1 MASTRQAPP
10 GESST
15 KIEHHRLKT
24 LAVWILLCLIWGST
38 WMFIKVGLRDLPP
51 LSFAGIR
58 FVIAAIL
65 LGIVAGIRRS
75 RLPSGRREWGL
86 LAWTGLLSFSINY
99 GLLFWG
105 EQYVSSGLA
114 ALLQATIPLFGL
126 VFATR
131 KLPQERMTSTKLAGV
146 LVGLTGVAI
155 IFSNQLG
162 VEGPSAFRGSAA
174 ILIGA
179 AAVAYSNVE
188 VKVHAGRIAPE
199 ILAAF
204 QMVFGLIPLLVFGFL
219 LEGNPLRFAWTGLGL
234 ICLLYLAFVG
244 SAVAFLAYY
253 WLVKHMDVTNTML
266 IALVTPF
273 VAVLV
278 GMIFLGEQINWQI
291 AAGGLAI
298 IAGISLVIRRSNQ

>member
-1 MASTRQAPP
+1 MVSDTEAQP
-10 GESST
+10 GRNALE
-15 KIEHHRLKT
+15 IERKRLKT
-24 LAVWILLCLIWGST
+24 VAVWLLLCLIWGST
-38 WMFIKVGLRDLPP
+38 WIFIKMGLRDLPP

-65 LGIVAGIRRS
+65 LAIVAAVRRS
-75 RLPSGRREWGL
+75 ALPRGRREWTL

-126 VFATR
+126 VFASR
-131 KLPQERMTSTKLAGV
+131 QLPEERMSATKLAGV
-146 LVGLTGVAI
+146 SIGLAGVAV

-162 VEGPSAFRGSAA
+162 AEGPAAFRGSAA

-179 AAVAYSNVE
+179 AAVAYSNVL
-188 VKVHAGRIAPE
+188 VKAHATRIAPE
-199 ILAAF
+199 VLAAC
-204 QMVFGLIPLLVFGFL
+204 QMVFGLLPLLAFGFV
-219 LEGNPLRFAWTGLGL
+219 LEGNPLRFAWTGLGWV
-234 ICLLYLAFVG
+234 CLLYLAFVG

-253 WLVKHMDVTNTML
+253 WLVKHMDVTKTML

-273 VAVLV
+273 VAVLIGIIV
-278 GMIFLGEQINWQI
+278 LGEQINWQI
-291 AAGGLAI
+291 ALGGLAI
-298 IAGISLVIRRSNQ
+298 VAGISLVIRR